1 MMKAILAKKI
11 GMTTIFETDGKSV
24 PVTLMQAG
32 PCQVTLVREMGEKGK
47 QVQLGF
53 GEKKEKNMTKAELGH
68 LKELPH
74 FRTLKAY
81 NFEKTDLK
89 RGDVVD
95 VNTFKVGDIVN
106 VTGTSRGMGFAGVV
120 KRHHFHGHNATHG
133 TKHAERAPGS
143 IGSGWPQHVLKGM
156 RMAGR
161 MGGAKV
167 TTKGLQ
173 VVDVVPNTNI
183 LVVRGAVPGPKNSLL
198 SIVGE

>member
-1 MMKAILAKKI
+1 MKAILAKKI

-47 QVQLGF
+47 QVQIGF

-68 LKELPH
+68 LKDLPH
-74 FRTLKAY
+74 FRTLKEY
-81 NFEKTDLK
+81 HFEKTDLK

-95 VNTFKVGDIVN
+95 VNVFKVGDIVN
-106 VTGTSRGMGFAGVV
+106 ITGTSRGMGFAGGV

-133 TKHAERAPGS
+133 TKHAGRAPGS

-183 LVVRGAVPGPKNSLL
+183 LVVRGAVPGAKNSLL